1 MKQRIAKGC
10 LPFLGL
16 ELLCGEGALVPRPET
31 ELLGLAAIEKIKTV
45 SAPLVIDLCCGVGNL
60 ACAVAT
66 YVPRRRAY
74 GRPISLKTACA

>member
-1 MKQRIAKGC
+1 MKRRIAKGC
-10 LPFLGL
+10 QPFLGL

-60 ACAVAT
+60 ACAPENHRTKAPVDGESILDIE
-66 YVPRRRAY
+66 RE
-74 GRPISLKTACA
+74 